1 MYKIMIE
8 NTMTLLYKDTGEEG
22 VQNSNLIGSFL
33 NVKGI
38 VELIQSLPI
47 SEYYINLNGTVMKL
61 EIEQVLYAYDRI
73 LDTKEKEEKSA
84 ANFRKRKN

>member
-8 NTMTLLYKDTGEEG
+8 NTMTLLYKDTKEEG

-84 ANFRKRKN
+84 ANFRRRKN

>member
-8 NTMTLLYKDTGEEG
+8 NTMTLLYKDTKEEG
-22 VQNSNLIGSFL
+22 VQNSNLIGSLL

>member
-8 NTMTLLYKDTGEEG
+8 NSMTLLYKDTKEEG

-73 LDTKEKEEKSA
+73 LDTKEKEEKAA
-84 ANFRKRKN
+84 ANFGKRKN

>member
-8 NTMTLLYKDTGEEG
+8 NTMTLLYKDTKEEG

-73 LDTKEKEEKSA
+73 LDTKEKEEKAA
-84 ANFRKRKN
+84 ANFRRRKN

>member
-73 LDTKEKEEKSA
+73 LDTKEKEEKAA
-84 ANFRKRKN
+84 ANFRRRKN